1 MHTHI
6 GMKTVFSMQSN
17 LQLYVSAQW
26 ESKFGQKFPF
36 LTKRLSRHTEQP
48 QAVVCGLTGL
58 LLLTMITQKQQHAA
72 DEPCPACKL
81 SNDNASYL

>member
-1 MHTHI
+1 
-6 GMKTVFSMQSN
+6 MKTVFSMQSN

-26 ESKFGQKFPF
+26 ASKAGQTFPF
-36 LTKRLSRHTEQP
+36 LTKGLSRHTVKP
-48 QAVVCGLTGL
+48 QVCGLTGL